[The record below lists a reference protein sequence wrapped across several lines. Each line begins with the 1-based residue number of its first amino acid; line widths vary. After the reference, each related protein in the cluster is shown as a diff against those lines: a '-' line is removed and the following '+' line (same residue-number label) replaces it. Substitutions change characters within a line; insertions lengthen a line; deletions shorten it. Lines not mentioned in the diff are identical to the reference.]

1 MKYFIRSLKYFVAL
15 CVICVAI
22 LALML
27 ATGTSALTLDQTV
40 YVMFHTSRY
49 ATLFAAIV
57 VLAALY
63 PKFGFVVR
71 KVEGDVEE
79 NREQIINAYDNTI
92 LYTDHV
98 LAQLTRLLEENAS
111 RRASALLYVS
121 DHGESTGESGLYLHG
136 APYLFAPKEQT
147 RVPMLLWTSRS
158 FQDWRGLDTACTATR
173 ASAPLSHDHFFHTVL
188 GLLDLQ
194 TAAYRPE
201 LDALA
206 GCAPA

>member
-63 PKFGFVVR
+63 PRFGFVVR
-71 KVEGDVEE
+71 KVEGDVEQ
-79 NREQIINAYDNTI
+79 NREQIVNAFKSAGFS
-92 LYTDHV
+92 L
-98 LAQLTRLLEENAS
+98 RGEEDGVRNA
-111 RRASALLYVS
+111 
-121 DHGESTGESGLYLHG
+121 DD
-136 APYLFAPKEQT
+136 
-147 RVPMLLWTSRS
+147 RVFVIADGPLRKLMLLGEDEIKVSQYGQWIQIDGIR
-158 FQDWRGLDTACTATR
+158 RGVARVEYRLD
-173 ASAPLSHDHFFHTVL
+173 SYIQMSKHD
-188 GLLDLQ
+188 
-194 TAAYRPE
+194 
-201 LDALA
+201 
-206 GCAPA
+206 

>member
-79 NREQIINAYDNTI
+79 NREQIINAFKSAGFSLRSEEDGAMTFRADNFGQK
-92 LYTDHV
+92 L
-98 LAQLTRLLEENAS
+98 
-111 RRASALLYVS
+111 
-121 DHGESTGESGLYLHG
+121 
-136 APYLFAPKEQT
+136 
-147 RVPMLLWTSRS
+147 MLLGEDEIKVSQYGQWIVLDGIR
-158 FQDWRGLDTACTATR
+158 RGVDRVQYRLDSYIHMTR
-173 ASAPLSHDHFFHTVL
+173 ND
-188 GLLDLQ
+188 
-194 TAAYRPE
+194 
-201 LDALA
+201 
-206 GCAPA
+206 

>member
-79 NREQIINAYDNTI
+79 NREQIINAFKSAGFS
-92 LYTDHV
+92 L
-98 LAQLTRLLEENAS
+98 RGEEDG
-111 RRASALLYVS
+111 V
-121 DHGESTGESGLYLHG
+121 
-136 APYLFAPKEQT
+136 
-147 RVPMLLWTSRS
+147 MLLGEDEIKVSQYGQWIQIDGIR
-158 FQDWRGLDTACTATR
+158 RGVARVEYRLD
-173 ASAPLSHDHFFHTVL
+173 SYIQMSKHD
-188 GLLDLQ
+188 
-194 TAAYRPE
+194 
-201 LDALA
+201 
-206 GCAPA
+206 